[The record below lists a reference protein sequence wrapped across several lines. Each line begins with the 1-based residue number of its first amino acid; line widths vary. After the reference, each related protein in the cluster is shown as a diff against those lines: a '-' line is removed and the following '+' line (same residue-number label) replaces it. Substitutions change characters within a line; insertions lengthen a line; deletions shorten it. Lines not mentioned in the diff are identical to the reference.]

1 MVLLVKSICKA
12 AKEELSY
19 INRSIHFLLEYF
31 LDAAQIHSLHT
42 TQSHSHGG
50 QFGSFKL
57 GSTQSLNVAVVHIM
71 EVVTSLP
78 CSVGLV
84 DVVHHLVGE
93 RR

>member
-1 MVLLVKSICKA
+1 MCCYCVVFLVKSICKA
-12 AKEELSY
+12 AKEEFNY
-19 INRSIHFLLEYF
+19 INRSVHFLH
-31 LDAAQIHSLHT
+31 AAQIHSLHT

-50 QFGSFKL
+50 QFGSFKQ

-71 EVVTSLP
+71 EVGTSLP